1 MSNETRKP
9 RQHMGN
15 RGRSV
20 EKAKDFKGTMKK
32 LIKYLAPYKFTFI
45 FGLLAAVFSVAISVI
60 GPKIVG
66 NIITE
71 VAEGFMAKVMQTGGI
86 DFEKIFQTVMIL
98 LAVYAL
104 SMAFEYIQGFL
115 MSGVSNKMG
124 YQFRKEM
131 NIKIDN
137 LPLSYFDRNSHGD
150 IISRFTN
157 DVDTLVQSLNQ
168 SLSTL
173 VSNVVKVIGFLVMM
187 LMISWKM
194 TLLALIVIPLSI
206 VTVAFVVKR
215 SQNYFKQQ
223 QDSLGVVNGHIEEM
237 YSAHVVVKAFNG
249 EEKSIDDFNRYNQ
262 DLYNSAWK
270 SQFLSGLMMP
280 LTTFIGNLGYVG
292 VCVLGGAL
300 AISGEIAVG
309 DIQSFITYTRN
320 FTQPINQ
327 ISQSMNMLQSTAAA
341 AERVFEF
348 LNEPEEIKDI
358 KETIPVRYG
367 LQSLIKGQVTF
378 ENVNFGYTTEKTII
392 HNFSMYIK
400 PGQTVAIVGPTGAGK
415 TTIVKLLMRFYE
427 LNSGRIYIDGHDIT
441 TFSRSDLRSMVGM
454 VLQDAWLFEGTI
466 MDNLRFGKLDA
477 SDEDVVKAAKAAHV
491 DHFIRTLDHGY
502 QTELNDE
509 SSNIS
514 QGQRQLLT
522 IARAFLTDP
531 KILILDEATSSVDT
545 RTEVL
550 IQKGMDELMEGRTS
564 FVIAHRLSTIRNAD
578 AIIVMNHG
586 DIIEVGNHDE
596 LMARNGFYTK
606 LYNSQFEED

>member
-137 LPLSYFDRNSHGD
+137 LTLSYFDRNSHGD

-194 TLLALIVIPLSI
+194 TLLALIVIPISI

-292 VCVLGGAL
+292 VCILGGAL

-341 AERVFEF
+341 
-348 LNEPEEIKDI
+348 EEIKDI

-522 IARAFLTDP
+522 IARAFLADP